1 MNISLLSLHLMR
13 LSIQELDT
21 KRLDIYKPA
30 NSIEKNTEMMGEYT
44 SVAPAIGAPQP
55 ASRIDNQRSISN
67 HQLPRSSTGFLLRLT
82 DFIF

>member
-13 LSIQELDT
+13 LSIQKLDT

-55 ASRIDNQRSISN
+55 ASRIDNQTLNFKPSATSLFDRISSA
-67 HQLPRSSTGFLLRLT
+67 PY
-82 DFIF
+82 